1 MHRTVPATLKCA
13 VQIDTLGKYCYAYN
27 TGCYVYKDA
36 CYVPPLGMIDDIAGI
51 AQWRDNLEFNS

>member
-1 MHRTVPATLKCA
+1 MHGTVPATWKCA
-13 VQIDTLGKYCYAYN
+13 VQIDTLGKYCY

-51 AQWRDNLEFNS
+51 AQYRDNSIIWIQ